1 MYQVDISFNNKEW
14 LCKKCGL
21 LKPSSKIKL
30 KIGDEVF
37 FLVSKK
43 RNESET
49 ISKEVNGT
57 ILDINN
63 NQLIIL
69 DKKEIKTYFINKNE
83 AFLKGKPAF
92 FLYNMYGEC
101 MCRNE

>member
-1 MYQVDISFNNKEW
+1 MWI
-14 LCKKCGL
+14 
-21 LKPSSKIKL
+21 IKTIF
-30 KIGDEVF
+30 KDQIKNWWWGF

-57 ILDINN
+57 ILDIND